1 MQDMHHIK
9 LTILFSQDYKQLELS
24 CETQDDVDSW
34 KASFLRAGVYPE
46 KTSEAA
52 NGDEVNIAHAYHLIF
67 ILPVLLL
74 LFRSFLPLTSI
85 LHFQTI
91 VDITYVYFS
100 ELIYLLY
107 GFIIIVFNMIVNYIF
122 KYTYYMSVLC
132 YKICCFAMLFRMK
145 ETRFV

>member
-1 MQDMHHIK
+1 M
-9 LTILFSQDYKQLELS
+9 ILFSQDYKQLELS

-52 NGDEVNIAHAYHLIF
+52 NGDEVNIAYVYLIYTAYLIF
-67 ILPVLLL
+67 IIPIFLTPVQVYIY
-74 LFRSFLPLTSI
+74 SPLK
-85 LHFQTI
+85 TI
-91 VDITYVYFS
+91 VEITYVYFS

-107 GFIIIVFNMIVNYIF
+107 GFIIIVFNVIVNYIF
-122 KYTYYMSVLC
+122 RYTYMSVLC

-145 ETRFV
+145 EMRFV